1 MSNSS
6 NQNLRV
12 GLFIFGLVLLGA
24 TMLFFVGGAS
34 KLLEER
40 YMLNAY
46 FKDVGGLKP
55 GAIVRLSGLDVGEIL
70 SVQFSDRDDQKIH
83 VRVSLERKYQD
94 KIRLCD
100 AYLASNPQTID
111 LRPSVARIETVG
123 VLGDKFISISIGD
136 DRCSTLESGS
146 EIPTQEALDIL
157 EYTKKATEILGQ
169 LNSISRKV
177 DNILGT
183 EEETAQVSL
192 AQSFQNLQEITKTIK
207 DGDGL
212 ISTLLYDEKL
222 PKKLNRT
229 LTKAEQTTNNL
240 KDASRGISK
249 AMDNVET
256 GSGLAHE
263 LIYGENGESL
273 AKELEILVK
282 SLEELTDDVKNE
294 DSLVNALIYDPSK
307 KQILDDLLLTTEQLK
322 ETIGNIEHGDG
333 TIALMMRDPTLY
345 EDIRSLVGGA
355 QRNKLLRTYIRR
367 TIEEAEKRDAEGFDA
382 NSVPTDS
389 LPKDQQEPTPQ
400 EDTTE

>member
-12 GLFIFGLVLLGA
+12 GLFVFGLVVLGV

-40 YMLNAY
+40 YVLNAY

-70 SVQFSDRDDQKIH
+70 SVQFSDREDRKIH
-83 VRVSLERKYQD
+83 VRLSLENKYQD
-94 KIRLCD
+94 KIRGCEAFLTQNSD
-100 AYLASNPQTID
+100 TFD

-136 DRCSTLESGS
+136 KRCNTLESGS
-146 EIPTQEALDIL
+146 EIQTQEALDIL

-183 EEETAQVSL
+183 EEETTQVSL
-192 AQSFQNLQEITKTIK
+192 ARSFQNLEEITTAMKE
-207 DGDGL
+207 GNGL
-212 ISTLLYDEKL
+212 INTLLYDEKL
-222 PKKLNRT
+222 PQKLDRT

-240 KDASRGISK
+240 KDASQGITK
-249 AMDNVET
+249 AIDTVET
-256 GSGLAHE
+256 GTGLAHE
-263 LIYGENGESL
+263 LIYGSNGESL

-282 SLEELTDDVKNE
+282 SLEDLAADVKNE
-294 DSLVNALIYDPSK
+294 DSLVNALLYDPAK
-307 KQILDDLLLTTEQLK
+307 KQILDDLLATTEQLK
-322 ETIGNIEHGDG
+322 DTIGNIEHGDG

-367 TIEEAEKRDAEGFDA
+367 TIEEAEKRDAEGFQTT
-382 NSVPTDS
+382 PTTNNNAGTPS
-389 LPKDQQEPTPQ
+389 QQSTSE
-400 EDTTE
+400 E